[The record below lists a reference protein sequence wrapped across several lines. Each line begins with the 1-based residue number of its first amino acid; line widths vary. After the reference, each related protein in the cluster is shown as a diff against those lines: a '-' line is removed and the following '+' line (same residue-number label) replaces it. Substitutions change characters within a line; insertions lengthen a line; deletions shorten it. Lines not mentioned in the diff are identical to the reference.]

1 MPKPSPVVEILR
13 PIAANTALLQL
24 KTHQYHQNTKGINFT
39 SFHELVLDV
48 QYKALVKAVDR
59 VGERIKKLFGDVPV
73 TREYFDLGDID
84 DAVIGASEIEII
96 KDLATDNFD
105 IAQQCI
111 KGAVEAQK
119 YQDGATVNLLG
130 DRQEAHEDF
139 TWRLTS
145 MLPDGDRDDFID
157 ELQASVE
164 DQPEAEQTPKEKRLR
179 IKA

>member
-13 PIAANTALLQL
+13 PIAANTALLQI

-39 SFHELVLDV
+39 AFHELVLDV

-96 KDLATDNFD
+96 KDKSGRLYIVEINPRFPAWVYLA
-105 IAQQCI
+105 
-111 KGAVEAQK
+111 V
-119 YQDGATVNLLG
+119 
-130 DRQEAHEDF
+130 
-139 TWRLTS
+139 
-145 MLPDGDRDDFID
+145 
-157 ELQASVE
+157 ASG
-164 DQPEAEQTPKEKRLR
+164 QNMPEAAVKLAFVTS
-179 IKA
+179 